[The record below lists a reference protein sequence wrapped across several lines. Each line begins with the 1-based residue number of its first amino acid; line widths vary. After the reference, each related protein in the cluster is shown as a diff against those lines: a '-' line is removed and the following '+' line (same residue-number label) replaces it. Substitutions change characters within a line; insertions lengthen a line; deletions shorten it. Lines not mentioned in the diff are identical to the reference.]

1 MMSDNQFLKSLLNSL
16 GAYVLLALR
25 QSQTQTLGE
34 YHDPNSAHCLSHWHW
49 SLAIEAVTVM
59 TLTQSKYFPVATVKV
74 IINTHSVHS

>member
-34 YHDPNSAHCLSHWHW
+34 YLNPNSAHCLSHWH
-49 SLAIEAVTVM
+49 
-59 TLTQSKYFPVATVKV
+59 
-74 IINTHSVHS
+74 